1 MRPQSRAWT
10 NQNMR
15 MEESVPE
22 PDHLSQGKRRLISNY
37 RRELPDKLANIAEKW
52 AEISNGGWREELAR
66 HIHNVCHHLAGTGKT
81 FGYSNLTRYARSVET
96 QLTRAFDDG
105 GVPARSRLDNLGIAI
120 DNLLVH
126 GPVEDS
132 ECDLGDSQSA
142 GVSGVGKSASDQQ
155 RIGATHEQ
163 AARRVQPL
171 SVLPIYIVEDDKA
184 LADHIVMELAM
195 QGYDGRAVYDL
206 GDLEEQIR
214 QSGVTPGAIVMDVA
228 FPDAT
233 TGGIDIINKFRR
245 DEILK
250 YPVVFISANGSFSTR
265 LKVVRACADAF
276 FVKPFEISSL
286 IDKLESLVG
295 ETNPDPL
302 RILVVDDDEL
312 FTNLIC
318 VVLEDA
324 GLHVMGINDPTKA
337 VDCVFE
343 FNPDLVILD
352 MYMPEVNGM
361 EIAQVLR
368 QHESCSDIPLL
379 FLSGETNP
387 EIRAAAL
394 NIGVDDFL
402 VKPFDHTYLVSAV
415 ANRAHRARAMGAK
428 LFRDSLTQL
437 LVHDEIKKQL
447 EAQLAAADRH
457 ATELSYVMLDLD
469 NFKQINDT
477 YGHLTGDQVIKG
489 LVSLLRRS
497 FRRNDILGRF
507 GGDEFVA
514 IMVDTGLADAAIVL
528 ERVRDEFAQIP
539 HRSDIDGENFF
550 ATISVGISNYPKYM
564 EPEDIQSSADR
575 ALYAAKKAGRNEI
588 KLA

>member
-1 MRPQSRAWT
+1 
-10 NQNMR
+10 MR
-15 MEESVPE
+15 MDEFVPE
-22 PDHLSQGKRRLISNY
+22 PDKLAQGKQRLIARY
-37 RRELPDKLANIAEKW
+37 RRELPDKLANIAEIW
-52 AEISNGGWREELAR
+52 AQISNEGWREELAR
-66 HIHNVCHHLAGTGKT
+66 QIHTGCHHLAGTGRT
-81 FGYSNLTRYARSVET
+81 FGYSKVTRYARNIET
-96 QLTRAFDDG
+96 QLTRAFDDD
-105 GVPARSRLDNLGIAI
+105 GVPASSRLETLGIAI
-120 DNLLVH
+120 ENLLVN
-126 GPVEDS
+126 GLIADS
-132 ECDLGDSQSA
+132 ECDSNDSES
-142 GVSGVGKSASDQQ
+142 VGGILVAEPASDQQ
-155 RIGATHEQ
+155 GIASTHEQ

-171 SVLPIYIVEDDKA
+171 SILPIYIVEDDKA
-184 LADHIVMELAM
+184 LADHIVMELALH
-195 QGYDGRAVYDL
+195 GYDGRAVYDL
-206 GDLEEQIR
+206 DDLEEQIH

-250 YPVVFISANGSFSTR
+250 YPVVFISANGSFQTR
-265 LKVVRACADAF
+265 LKVVRAGADAF
-276 FVKPFEISSL
+276 FVKPFEISDL

-324 GLHVMGINDPTKA
+324 GLHAMGINDPKKA
-337 VDCVFE
+337 VDSVFE

-415 ANRAHRARAMGAK
+415 ANRAHRARALGAK
-428 LFRDSLTQL
+428 MFRDSLTQL
-437 LVHDEIKKQL
+437 LVHDEIQKQL
-447 EAQLAAADRH
+447 EVQLAAADRH

-469 NFKQINDT
+469 NFKHVNDT
-477 YGHLTGDQVIKG
+477 YGHLTGDQVIKS

-497 FRRNDILGRF
+497 FRRTDILGRF

-514 IMVDTGLADAAIVL
+514 IMVNTNLADAAVVL
-528 ERVRDEFAQIP
+528 DRVRHEFSKIP
-539 HRSDIDGENFF
+539 HRSDNDGEDFF

-564 EPEDIQSSADR
+564 EPEDVQSSADR
-575 ALYAAKKAGRNEI
+575 ALYAAKKAGRNRV

>member
-1 MRPQSRAWT
+1 MH
-10 NQNMR
+10 
-15 MEESVPE
+15 MEEFAPE
-22 PDHLSQGKRRLISNY
+22 PDKLTQGKQRLISRY
-37 RRELPDKLANIAEKW
+37 RRELPDKLAKIAENW
-52 AEISNGGWREELAR
+52 AQISNEGWREELAR
-66 HIHNVCHHLAGTGKT
+66 QIHSVCHHLAGTGKT
-81 FGYSNLTRYARSVET
+81 FGYSKVTKYARSIET
-96 QLTRAFDDG
+96 LLTRAFDDD
-105 GVPARSRLDNLGIAI
+105 GVPTRSRLDTLSIAI
-120 DNLLVH
+120 ENLLVN
-126 GPVEDS
+126 GPIADS
-132 ECDLGDSQSA
+132 DCDSTDFEADSDCDSTDFE
-142 GVSGVGKSASDQQ
+142 SVGGEPVIDQQ
-155 RIGATHEQ
+155 GIASTHEQ
-163 AARRVQPL
+163 AACRVQPL
-171 SVLPIYIVEDDKA
+171 SILPIYIVEDDKA
-184 LADHIVMELAM
+184 LADHIVMELALH
-195 QGYDGRAVYDL
+195 GYDGRAVYDL
-206 GDLEEQIR
+206 GDLEDQIH

-250 YPVVFISANGSFSTR
+250 YPVVFISANGSFQTR
-265 LKVVRACADAF
+265 LKVVRAGADAF
-276 FVKPFEISSL
+276 FVKPFEISDL
-286 IDKLESLVG
+286 LDKLESLVG

-324 GLHVMGINDPTKA
+324 GLHAMGTNDPTKA

-368 QHESCSDIPLL
+368 QHESFSDIPLL

-428 LFRDSLTQL
+428 IYRDSLTQL
-437 LVHDEIKKQL
+437 LVHDEIQKQL
-447 EAQLAAADRH
+447 EVQLAAADRH

-469 NFKQINDT
+469 NFKHINDT
-477 YGHLTGDQVIKG
+477 YGHLTGDQVIKS

-497 FRRNDILGRF
+497 FRRTDILGRY

-514 IMVDTGLADAAIVL
+514 IMVNTNLADAAIVL
-528 ERVRDEFAQIP
+528 DRVRHEFSRIS
-539 HRSDIDGENFF
+539 HRSDTDGEDFF

-564 EPEDIQSSADR
+564 ESEDVQSSADL
-575 ALYAAKKAGRNEI
+575 ALYAAKKAGRNKI
-588 KLA
+588 NLA